1 MALLNEI
8 FENVI
13 YKSNFQDAALL
24 QRVPIAGK
32 VRINLWKRENKK
44 ES

>member
-24 QRVPIAGK
+24 QLVPIGGK
-32 VRINLWKRENKK
+32 VSINLWKREKGK

>member
-32 VRINLWKRENKK
+32 VRINLWKGENKK

>member
-24 QRVPIAGK
+24 QLVPMAGK